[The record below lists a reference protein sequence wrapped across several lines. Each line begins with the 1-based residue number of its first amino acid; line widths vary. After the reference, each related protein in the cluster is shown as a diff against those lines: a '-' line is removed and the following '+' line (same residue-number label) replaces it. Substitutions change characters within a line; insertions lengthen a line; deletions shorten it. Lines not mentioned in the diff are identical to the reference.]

1 MELGGEQGLGLS
13 QAAQEL
19 RYTARP
25 IETRSSSL
33 SPTFGSLVYRRTA
46 RIDFVCSLTLVVAV
60 LGITAAT
67 VGHVADRNPPTPAP
81 AVASM
86 VRPLVPAPAAP
97 AEPRGQ
103 LVQVRNPFDASEV
116 FEFPAETS
124 KTEARNV
131 VAELLLQ
138 RARDR
143 RHPGIGI
150 EPAGART
157 AAGALPEAFVTK
169 LSGHPS
175 TVSPL

>member
-25 IETRSSSL
+25 IETTSSSL

-46 RIDFVCSLTLVVAV
+46 RIDFVCSLTLVVAG

-67 VGHVADRNPPTPAP
+67 VGHVADRNPPAP

-86 VRPLVPAPAAP
+86 VHPVVSAPAAP
-97 AEPRGQ
+97 AEPHGQ

-116 FEFPAETS
+116 FEFPAETG
-124 KTEARNV
+124 KTEARNA

-143 RHPGIGI
+143 RHEGIGI

-157 AAGALPEAFVTK
+157 AAGALAEVFVTK

-175 TVSPL
+175 AVSPL